1 MRLKHIRCPINKKQL
16 WSVPELYRAGGE
28 NMTRLDELELM
39 KTGADTNIKELCRA
53 ILENR
58 TTSHRA
64 AQLKME
70 LEVYLSIER
79 EIAKEKSEK

>member
-1 MRLKHIRCPINKKQL
+1 
-16 WSVPELYRAGGE
+16 
-28 NMTRLDELELM
+28 MTRLDELELM
-39 KTGADTNIKELCRA
+39 KTGADTNIKELCKV

-79 EIAKEKSEK
+79 EIAKEKAEKE

>member
-1 MRLKHIRCPINKKQL
+1 
-16 WSVPELYRAGGE
+16 
-28 NMTRLDELELM
+28 MTRLDELELM
-39 KTGADTNIKELCRA
+39 KTGADTNIKELCKV

-70 LEVYLSIER
+70 LEVYLSIEH
-79 EIAKEKSEK
+79 EISNQKAENN

>member
-1 MRLKHIRCPINKKQL
+1 
-16 WSVPELYRAGGE
+16 
-28 NMTRLDELELM
+28 MTRLDELELM
-39 KTGADTNIKELCRA
+39 KTGADTNIKELCRV

-64 AQLKME
+64 AQLKAE

-79 EIAKEKSEK
+79 EISKEKSKRGEFN

>member
-1 MRLKHIRCPINKKQL
+1 
-16 WSVPELYRAGGE
+16 
-28 NMTRLDELELM
+28 MTRLDELELM